1 MTKSNPILQTRG
13 LTRRFGGLVAVDGLS
28 IEIAKGELFGVIGPN
43 GSGKTTLFNMLT
55 GFLEPSAGE
64 VLSDG
69 QRVDGLRP
77 EALVRRGIARTFQ
90 AVRFHKE
97 STVRET
103 IWAAQSVHLKLS
115 ELWNSIS
122 ASSEASRREEVDR
135 ILEMTWLAPH
145 ADRLAG
151 ELPFGL
157 VRQLEIARAL
167 ATRPKVL
174 LMDEPASGM
183 NPSET
188 AQLTKDIRRLNES
201 GLTIVLV
208 EHDVAMVMGLC
219 NRLAVL
225 NFGRLI
231 AMGEPAEVQANPKV
245 IEAYL
250 GTKAAAHA

>member
-1 MTKSNPILQTRG
+1 MNTKSILEIQG
-13 LTRRFGGLVAVDGLS
+13 LTRQFGGLVAVDKLS
-28 IEIAKGELFGVIGPN
+28 LEIYEGELFGVIGPN

-55 GFLEPSAGE
+55 GFLAPSSGSIT
-64 VLSDG
+64 SDG
-69 QRVDGLRP
+69 QRVDGVRP
-77 EALVRRGIARTFQ
+77 ELLVRRGIARTFQ

-103 IWAAQSVHLKLS
+103 IWAAQAVHLSLKQ
-115 ELWNSIS
+115 LWYPMG
-122 ASSEASRREEVDR
+122 AACEAEWQNEVDQ
-135 ILEMTWLAPH
+135 ILKKTWLEPH
-145 ADRLAG
+145 ADMLAS

-167 ATRPKVL
+167 ATRPKIL

-188 AQLTKDIRRLNES
+188 VQLTQDIKRLNEG

-208 EHDVAMVMGLC
+208 EHDVEMVMELC
-219 NRLAVL
+219 NRIAVL
-225 NFGRLI
+225 NFGKLI
-231 AMGEPAEVQANPKV
+231 AFGTPQEIRANPKV